1 MKNILVLYIM
11 LSPLLWRGA
20 GGEVFAQNI
29 DSIQQALKTAK
40 EDTNKVN
47 TLNKL
52 SRQLNNTGEHE
63 KSLKYAKEAIAISEK
78 LSFVKGEANG
88 YKNIGNIY
96 INQSNYPQA
105 LEYYLLSL
113 KAFEKIDDKSG
124 IGKSYGNLGNV
135 WQYQADYPRALEY
148 YLQSLKYFEAIGDK
162 QLIAS
167 SYNNIGEAYR
177 QQFMCAQALEY
188 DLKALKIRQDMGDKQ
203 GMGNCYNNIGIIYK
217 QQRDYTKALAY
228 YSKALKIREAIK
240 DKQGMGGGFNNMASL
255 YNELSNYKLALHYGN
270 LGLHINKELGDIEQE
285 RASYE
290 SISSAYAGIHQYKEA
305 YNNYVL
311 FKRLTDSIFSS
322 GNNKRMGDLKTHY
335 EVAKKE
341 AELKAKAEAQEVITM
356 EQEKRQR
363 IFLIL
368 VTCIMILVAV
378 FAVFMFNRFKVT
390 QKQKHIIEKQ
400 KHLVEVNQK
409 EIIDSITYAKRIQ
422 QVLLTSEKY
431 IGNYVKEFFILFKP
445 KDIVSG
451 DFYWATYLNNKFY
464 LASADCTGHGVPGA
478 FMSMLGINFLNEIII
493 EKGISRPDEI
503 VNTLRTEI
511 IEALNPEG
519 STEKSKDGMDMSL
532 CCFDFSA
539 LTLEYTSANNGIY
552 IIRNQEVIELK
563 PDKMPVGMYTDEIK
577 PFTYHK
583 VQLQQGDVV
592 YTYTDGYPD
601 QFGGP
606 KGKKFKYKQF
616 TETLLAMSQ
625 QPLAEQ
631 KEILANVFTDWKGSL
646 DQVDDVT
653 VIGIKIPF

>member
-1 MKNILVLYIM
+1 MKKFLIYS
-11 LSPLLWRGA
+11 LSLIIYYS
-20 GGEVFAQNI
+20 FCYSQNV
-29 DSIQQALKTAK
+29 DSTQQALITVK

-47 TLNKL
+47 TLNNL

-63 KSLKYAKEAIAISEK
+63 KSLKYAKEAISISEK
-78 LSFVKGEANG
+78 LSFIKGEANG

-113 KAFEKIDDKSG
+113 KSFEKIDDKSG

-135 WQYQADYPRALEY
+135 SQYQEDYPKALEY
-148 YLQSLKYFEAIGDK
+148 YLQSLKYFEAIDDK
-162 QLIAS
+162 QLIGA

-177 QQFMCAQALEY
+177 NQVMYAKALEY
-188 DLKALKIRQDMGDKQ
+188 DLKSLKIRQEIGDKQ
-203 GMGNCYNNIGIIYK
+203 GIGNCYNNIGIIYK
-217 QQRDYTKALAY
+217 QQGDYAKALAY
-228 YSKALKIREAIK
+228 YTKALQIQRSLNN
-240 DKQGMGGGFNNMASL
+240 KQDIGGCLNNMAEVYIKL
-255 YNELSNYKLALHYGN
+255 LNNKLALHYGY
-270 LGLHINKELGDIEQE
+270 LALHINKEVGNIAQE

-290 SISSAYAGIHQYKEA
+290 HLATTYANTHQYKEA

-311 FKRLTDSIFSS
+311 FKQLTDSIFSS
-322 GNNKRMGDLKTHY
+322 ENNKRMGDLKTHY

-356 EQEKRQR
+356 EEEKKQR
-363 IFLIL
+363 FVIVIVSCVL
-368 VTCIMILVAV
+368 VLVLV

-431 IGNYVKEFFILFKP
+431 IGNYVKEFFIFFKP

-464 LASADCTGHGVPGA
+464 LATADCTGHGVPGA

-503 VNTLRTEI
+503 LNTLRTEI

-532 CCFDFSA
+532 CCFDFAA
-539 LTLEYTSANNGIY
+539 LTLEYASANNGIY
-552 IIRNQEVIELK
+552 ILRNQEVMELK
-563 PDKMPVGMYTDEIK
+563 PDKMPVGMYTEEIK
-577 PFTYHK
+577 SFTYHK
-583 VQLQQGDVV
+583 VQLQQGNVV

-625 QPLAEQ
+625 KSIAEQ
-631 KEILANVFTDWKGSL
+631 KEGLANVFTNWKGSL

-653 VIGIKIPF
+653 VIGIRI